1 MRPYYCCDR
10 LPRDGAVKPN
20 EARTTISFST
30 SYTILPIALITEE
43 RFVLDSF
50 ICSMASSECI
60 TLNEHLS
67 PSSILIW
74 TISCLTKGEL
84 SLVKPYRFG
93 LNIFNPTL
101 LRYSLYY
108 S

>member
-1 MRPYYCCDR
+1 M
-10 LPRDGAVKPN
+10 
-20 EARTTISFST
+20 
-30 SYTILPIALITEE
+30 ALITEE
-43 RFVLDSF
+43 RLVLDSL
-50 ICSMASSECI
+50 ICSIASSECI

-74 TISCLTKGEL
+74 TISCLTNGEL

-93 LNIFNPTL
+93 LNKFNPTL
-101 LRYSLYY
+101 LRYSPNY